1 VRLGGHTGELI
12 DDYNVCR
19 TPIVRARCP
28 GTGCP
33 GTAADRSRR
42 ARATRVGARPT
53 YEQQQGKINAWTVGD
68 AAGLIEGADTGHL
81 HHRAR
86 WRVDD
91 GTNVAVLPIVRLGTT
106 ERLYLRGADLAIVN
120 SGACSLLAQAERIEC
135 LEKLSRNI
143 APPAVSPSSDLRRWP
158 TYEPLRTCPFC
169 LIQLEVVG
177 RTVGPNS
184 APTKG
189 ARNTMLEGVYLA
201 DPASA

>member
-1 VRLGGHTGELI
+1 MITMSAARRLCGLA
-12 DDYNVCR
+12 VLAPVVPALP
-19 TPIVRARCP
+19 PIEAAEHAQLASVRA
-28 GTGCP
+28 
-33 GTAADRSRR
+33 
-42 ARATRVGARPT
+42 PT

-143 APPAVSPSSDLRRWP
+143 APPAVSPSSD
-158 TYEPLRTCPFC
+158 
-169 LIQLEVVG
+169 
-177 RTVGPNS
+177 
-184 APTKG
+184 
-189 ARNTMLEGVYLA
+189 
-201 DPASA
+201 